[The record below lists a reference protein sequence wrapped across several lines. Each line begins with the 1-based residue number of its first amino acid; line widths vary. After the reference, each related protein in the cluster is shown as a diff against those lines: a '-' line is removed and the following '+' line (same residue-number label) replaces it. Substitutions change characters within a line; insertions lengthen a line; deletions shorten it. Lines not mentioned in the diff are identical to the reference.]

1 MSDSDI
7 VARYGRKFMQYFWD
21 PLPRNE
27 DAAPIYCLGVSYE
40 SKSSLAQTME
50 SVSSSISPDSDASVL
65 QSYDA
70 LSDLEVTPRRQ
81 GETQHGSLQDIVGED
96 RVDDG
101 GWPAAFLLDFES
113 RAWFTYRSNFP
124 TIPKSHDLK
133 AAATLSFAVRIRNQ
147 QGFTSDTGWGCMIR
161 SGQSLLANALL
172 LSELGRG
179 QSSSWK
185 STLFRFR

>member
-1 MSDSDI
+1 MSEPDI

-27 DAAPIYCLGVSYE
+27 VPATIYCLGVSYE
-40 SKSSLAQTME
+40 SKSTLAQATQ
-50 SVSSSISPDSDASVL
+50 SASSSLPTDSDASIL
-65 QSYDA
+65 QSYDT
-70 LSDLEVTPRRQ
+70 LSDLDENPRRQ
-81 GETQHGSLQDIVGED
+81 GETQLEPATDTVGDD
-96 RVDDG
+96 RLDDG

-124 TIPKSHDLK
+124 TIPKSHDPT
-133 AAATLSFAVRIRNQ
+133 AATALSFAVRLRNQ

-161 SGQSLLANALL
+161 SGQSLLANALM

-179 QSSSWK
+179 QSPPQK
-185 STLFRFR
+185 PIRFLSR